1 MYGPD
6 SPSWQFIIGERYFN
20 EYTDE
25 TGVKKWLNVLN
36 LLNIMNPKKFAST
49 PGQSREFFYLD
60 PLLEFKIY

>member
-36 LLNIMNPKKFAST
+36 LLNIMNPKKF
-49 PGQSREFFYLD
+49 R
-60 PLLEFKIY
+60 